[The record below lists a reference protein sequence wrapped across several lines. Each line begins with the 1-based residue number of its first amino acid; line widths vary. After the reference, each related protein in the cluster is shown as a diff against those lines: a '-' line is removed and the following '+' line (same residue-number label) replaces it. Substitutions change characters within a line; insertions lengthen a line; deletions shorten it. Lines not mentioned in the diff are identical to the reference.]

1 MFDFI
6 EKNKDITD
14 LSNFKTKAIAKYY
27 YEFNSIEQL
36 EELKIIFQYINNSKI
51 DHLIIWGGTNML
63 FAFDIFEWIII
74 KNSQL

>member
-51 DHLIIWGGTNML
+51 DHLII
-63 FAFDIFEWIII
+63 
-74 KNSQL
+74 